1 MFSCS
6 GIDKNGNIW
15 ESNELNASLKR
26 KMMEASERAYLLI
39 DSSKFEKTSLI
50 QLADLNKIN
59 TIFSDRSLPDN
70 LQKYCEQHDIMTVL

>member
-1 MFSCS
+1 
-6 GIDKNGNIW
+6 
-15 ESNELNASLKR
+15 
-26 KMMEASERAYLLI
+26 MMEASERAYLLI